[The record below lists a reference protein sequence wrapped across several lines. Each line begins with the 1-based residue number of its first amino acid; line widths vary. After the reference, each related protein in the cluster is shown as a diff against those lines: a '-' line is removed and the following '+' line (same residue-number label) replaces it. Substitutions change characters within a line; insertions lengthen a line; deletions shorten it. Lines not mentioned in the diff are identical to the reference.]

1 MHCSGFTEFLSTY
14 DLFCIS
20 DVQATK
26 GNLLSKAMSCL
37 KGSDQRFLGLLSPTL
52 VVKTESHVEWFDVV
66 TRPFHQHYIMST
78 TYDHTVS
85 SSITCFISVSFPT
98 IEIKPQLV
106 PNYSASTFLFGLC
119 LENRIKRS
127 HGWMCP
133 TRERTFES

>member
-1 MHCSGFTEFLSTY
+1 MLGRESMHCSGFTEFLSTY

-20 DVQATK
+20 DMQATT

-66 TRPFHQHYIMST
+66 TRPFYQHYIMSI

-106 PNYSASTFLFGLC
+106 PNPQKCWAFLYSKATQPAPSSSAFA
-119 LENRIKRS
+119 
-127 HGWMCP
+127 
-133 TRERTFES
+133 